1 MSTKEAG
8 QWADASDDDGDENPL
23 RIVREP
29 IGGASRTGGAAHSG
43 AVPLVWERRLS
54 LRGKLWRGGLASL
67 VVALVVFA
75 LLGGPAAALHAL
87 HALRQPSHVAVVL
100 GPPTFSD
107 APFQWTPPPIG
118 GAHVLTLAVTPS
130 NAAAWAS
137 FACWLQR
144 PFPTAQGIG
153 ARQLF
158 LAYHANAR
166 NNLWTPLPT
175 PNANPSACAV
185 YADATNSRGLLLDLG
200 SAPTE
205 TNPCALTTLFAS
217 ADLGAHWRRLI
228 WPDPA
233 LLACGQREALIGG
246 RVYVWADTSLL
257 PPSQRGAANDG
268 RIITSVVGAAGAPV
282 WAPADVG
289 LSNLAALDVIGLRPG
304 GGVLAVGDEEASGQT
319 RMLLASQTAGA
330 SWSRRGAL
338 PGASPQVFVSSD
350 PTDTAHGGWG
360 RLYELAQ
367 SETRGVADGAD
378 HLYLASAYLGDDWS
392 PLPLP
397 PPTAAAPASSALN
410 SVMVIG
416 VATDDALLVLRGA
429 AVFNDQAASPS
440 QHLWLWDGAHARW
453 LLDQSLTPENALAFR
468 LAWTQGQATLWVVS
482 AELITPP
489 TIDLLTATFA
499 LPASAQQPQRVAGG

>member
-1 MSTKEAG
+1 MSSKEAG
-8 QWADASDDDGDENPL
+8 QWAEANDEDDDANSL
-23 RIVREP
+23 RIIRER
-29 IGGASRTGGAAHSG
+29 IGGAGQSG
-43 AVPLVWERRLS
+43 RAMPMAWERRLS

-75 LLGGPAAALHAL
+75 LVGGPALALHSL
-87 HALRQPSHVAVVL
+87 QALRQQSHAAVVAAA
-100 GPPTFSD
+100 PTFSD
-107 APFQWTPPPIG
+107 APFQWTPPPIW

-137 FACWLQR
+137 FACWLR
-144 PFPTAQGIG
+144 APSPPAQGTG

-158 LAYHANAR
+158 LAYHTNAR
-166 NNLWTPLPT
+166 NNLWTLLPT
-175 PNANPSACAV
+175 PSANPSACAV
-185 YADATNSRGLLLDLG
+185 YADATNPRGLLLDLG

-205 TNPCALTTLFAS
+205 MNPCALTTLCTS
-217 ADLGAHWRRLI
+217 ADLGAPWRRLV
-228 WPDPA
+228 WPDPT

-246 RVYVWADTSLL
+246 RVYIWADTSLL

-268 RIITSVVGAAGAPV
+268 RIITNMVGAAGAPV

-289 LSNLAALDVIGLRPG
+289 LSALGMLNVIGLRPG
-304 GGVLAVGDEEASGQT
+304 GGVLAVGDEAAGGQT
-319 RMLLASQTAGA
+319 RMLLASQTAGG
-330 SWSRRGAL
+330 SWSHQGAL
-338 PGASPQVFVSSD
+338 PGAYPQVFVSSD

-360 RLYELAQ
+360 RLYALAQ

-378 HLYLASAYLGDDWS
+378 HLYLASAYLGDGWS

-397 PPTAAAPASSALN
+397 PPTAAAPTNSALN
-410 SVMVIG
+410 SVTVIG

-440 QHLWLWDGAHARW
+440 QHLWLWDDAHARW

-499 LPASAQQPQRVAGG
+499 RPASAQAPQRVAGG